1 MKTID
6 CLGDICPLPVM
17 KLQKETKKMQPG
29 DSVMLVTDH
38 SCAVKTI
45 RQFCESRQF
54 SCACDEVM
62 NGVWEIT
69 VNR

>member
-1 MKTID
+1 
-6 CLGDICPLPVM
+6 
-17 KLQKETKKMQPG
+17 MQPG

-69 VNR
+69 VSR

>member
-29 DSVMLVTDH
+29 DSV
-38 SCAVKTI
+38 
-45 RQFCESRQF
+45 
-54 SCACDEVM
+54 
-62 NGVWEIT
+62 IT
-69 VNR
+69 AAR